1 MHERELQKKVKGQK
15 QLKELEVERQWE
27 EHERAVAEAYDEKLK
42 EKLRDEYERKMKH
55 QKDIKDQLY
64 QYKLGLIQNYK
75 EGMLE
80 GGLITKAAEEE
91 MIANRQKDLQRRRK
105 ELENAQNLKL

>member
-1 MHERELQKKVKGQK
+1 
-15 QLKELEVERQWE
+15 VERQWE
-27 EHERAVAEAYDEKLK
+27 DHEKAVAEAYDEKLK
-42 EKLRDEYERKMKH
+42 EKLRNEYERKMKH

-64 QYKLGLIQNYK
+64 MHKLGLIQNYK
-75 EGMLE
+75 ESMLE

-105 ELENAQNLKL
+105 ELENA

>member
-1 MHERELQKKVKGQK
+1 
-15 QLKELEVERQWE
+15 
-27 EHERAVAEAYDEKLK
+27 
-42 EKLRDEYERKMKH
+42 MKH

-64 QYKLGLIQNYK
+64 QYKIGLIKNYK
-75 EGMLE
+75 DSLLE

-91 MIANRQKDLQRRRK
+91 MIANRQKDLQRRRR